1 MKPELDIEVVKSL
14 YIDQHMSV
22 LEVAQTLNVPT
33 SRVSAAL
40 KKHNINKTREQI
52 VEDRKHH
59 LLETYGVSCS
69 LQTESAKEKSVQ
81 TCIQKRGVE
90 HHSKDPNVKAKKTE
104 TYKAKYGVD
113 HYAKTPEYLEKC
125 KQTLSSK
132 YGDGVAFP
140 LQSDKIK
147 AQKNKTMM
155 EKYGTTSAVA
165 IRWKRYYEEKA
176 RKEAEAQS
184 KEGE

>member
-1 MKPELDIEVVKSL
+1 MKPELDINVVKDL
-14 YIDQHMSV
+14 YIDKHMSV

-33 SRVSAAL
+33 SRVSSTL
-40 KKHNINKTREQI
+40 KKYNINKSREQI
-52 VEDRKHH
+52 VEDRKQH

-69 LQTESAKEKSVQ
+69 LQTDGAKQKSVE
-81 TCIQKRGVE
+81 TCLAKRGVE
-90 HHSKDPNVKAKKTE
+90 HHSKDPKVKAKKTN
-104 TYKAKYGVD
+104 TYMEKYGVE

-125 KQTLSSK
+125 KHTLESK

-140 LQSDKIK
+140 LQSEEIK

-176 RKEAEAQS
+176 RREAEQN
-184 KEGE
+184 KEGV